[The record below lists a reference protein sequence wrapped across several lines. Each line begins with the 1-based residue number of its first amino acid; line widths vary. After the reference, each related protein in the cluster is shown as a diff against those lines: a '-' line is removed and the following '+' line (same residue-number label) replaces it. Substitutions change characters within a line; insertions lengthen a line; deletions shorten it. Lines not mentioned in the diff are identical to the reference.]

1 MVKSIKSIRGVRE
14 KHRISSLRN
23 RTTCLTNT
31 DTKASDADIS
41 LTTHIEKVSKLLNR
55 PLIEHFIIAGENIF
69 EFSKDPALVSEL
81 TKNAQESKTI
91 YLEHQEELER

>member
-1 MVKSIKSIRGVRE
+1 MCPVKILIKPSFI
-14 KHRISSLRN
+14 K
-23 RTTCLTNT
+23 
-31 DTKASDADIS
+31 K
-41 LTTHIEKVSKLLNR
+41 NR